1 MVEPGRLASGGFVQ
15 LVARVRNSAE
25 EFNGGGVGGTG
36 RGECG
41 SNKLI
46 ASSFNVSSML
56 VSFSGGIPCEAVRIS
71 CGEDVKGACAATR
84 ALSLR
89 AACVGEEDRWT
100 APQSIQLLKDRQSL

>member
-1 MVEPGRLASGGFVQ
+1 MS
-15 LVARVRNSAE
+15 NSAE

-56 VSFSGGIPCEAVRIS
+56 VPFSGGIPCEAARIS
-71 CGEDVKGACAATR
+71 CGEDVKGNA
-84 ALSLR
+84 
-89 AACVGEEDRWT
+89 VVDR
-100 APQSIQLLKDRQSL
+100 

>member
-1 MVEPGRLASGGFVQ
+1 MS
-15 LVARVRNSAE
+15 NSAE

-56 VSFSGGIPCEAVRIS
+56 VPFSGGIPCEAVRI
-71 CGEDVKGACAATR
+71 
-84 ALSLR
+84 
-89 AACVGEEDRWT
+89 
-100 APQSIQLLKDRQSL
+100 